1 MRAALALLVVAACA
15 GPAPAPAVDRDRIA
29 FVGACDAS
37 GAVPLGPDFFVVG
50 DDEDNVLRV
59 YDVRRGGQ
67 PVAHVDVSAAL
78 SAELSEEVDIEAA
91 TRVGD
96 HALWIASHARTK
108 AGHPAPARLRLF
120 ATTAPPDGTG
130 IRVVGS
136 TDRLLDAILAEPQFA
151 DLGLQAATA
160 LPPGASGG
168 LNIEGMTARA
178 EGGVWIGFRSPT
190 VGERAIV
197 LPLFDPLELIAGE
210 PARFGPP
217 VLLDL
222 GGAGI
227 RSLSHWRGQY
237 LIVGGHYAHG
247 SVSRLFTWDGIGVPR
262 QVAGVDLT
270 GMNAEA
276 FFSRDDRDAILLISD
291 DGDAQIAGQRCKK
304 LRDPNAK
311 GFHGRWIALPE
322 PLR

>member
-1 MRAALALLVVAACA
+1 MEP
-15 GPAPAPAVDRDRIA
+15 GRIT
-29 FVGACDAS
+29 FVGTCDAS
-37 GAVPLGPDFFVVG
+37 GAVPLGPDMFVVG

-59 YDVRRGGQ
+59 YNARTGGP

-108 AGHPAPARLRLF
+108 AGNAAPARLRLF
-120 ATTAPPDGTG
+120 ATTAPPDGAG

-136 TDRLLDAILAEPQFA
+136 TDRLLEAIVEEPQFA
-151 DLGLQAATA
+151 NLGFAAASA
-160 LPPGASGG
+160 LPPGAAGG

-190 VGERAIV
+190 ADDDAIV
-197 LPLFDPLELIAGE
+197 LSLLDPIELMAGG

-217 VLLDL
+217 MLLDL
-222 GGAGI
+222 DGAGI
-227 RSLSHWRGQY
+227 RSMSHWRGRY
-237 LIVGGHYAHG
+237 LIVAGHYAHG
-247 SVSRLFTWDGIGVPR
+247 SVSQLFTWDGKSEPKRVG
-262 QVAGVDLT
+262 GVDLRD
-270 GMNAEA
+270 MNAEA
-276 FFSRDDRDAILLISD
+276 FFSRDDRDAIMLISD

-304 LRDPNAK
+304 LSDPNAK
-311 GFHGRWIALPE
+311 AFHGRWVALPV
-322 PLR
+322 L